1 MYQTGLENMKVLAYH
16 SVVLMDDHL
25 LTALSSVFA
34 VRVVGIATTDF
45 FFLDLFKDFNK

>member
-34 VRVVGIATTDF
+34 VQVVGIAITDF
-45 FFLDLFKDFNK
+45 FFSDLFRDFKK